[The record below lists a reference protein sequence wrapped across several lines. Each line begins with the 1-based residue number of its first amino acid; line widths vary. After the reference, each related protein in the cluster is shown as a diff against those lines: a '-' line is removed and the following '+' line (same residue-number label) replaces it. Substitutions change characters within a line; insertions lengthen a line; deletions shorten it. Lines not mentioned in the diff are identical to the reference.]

1 MSNSS
6 LLKKSDIS
14 IMALATGLIVANLY
28 YCQPLIHLIAV
39 EFNITE
45 SVAGKTIY
53 LTQFGYA
60 AGLLLLVPLGDKYER
75 KKQIILVTAA
85 SCLFLVL
92 AAVSNKFW
100 LLQIACFGIG
110 FSSVSPQ
117 LILPMV
123 AALSKPQERGKL
135 VGIVMSG
142 LLIGILLSRTL
153 SGFVGE
159 FFGWRSMFWVASLI
173 CAVLT
178 IIISFRF
185 PKSEVSYTGTYL
197 DLLKSLK
204 EITYKYAVLR
214 EASLINFV
222 VFATFGIFWTTMVL
236 YLGSEAYQYTSEK
249 IGLFGLVGATGAM
262 LAPIVGR
269 LSDKSNSRVVVGYG
283 ILILIFSMLIFYFFG
298 GILIAFILGIIVL
311 EIGQQS
317 VHVSNQT
324 RIYALS
330 TEARNR
336 LNTVFMTASFIGTAS
351 GSAFGIFLWTLGGWK
366 AACLGAI
373 LILALVFIYYKF
385 NKASNPTG

>member
-1 MSNSS
+1 MSTNT
-6 LLKKSDIS
+6 LRKSDIS

-28 YCQPLIHLIAV
+28 YCQPLIHLIAE
-39 EFNITE
+39 EFNIEE
-45 SVAGKTIY
+45 SVAGQTIY

-60 AGLLLLVPLGDKYER
+60 MGLLFLVPLGDKYER
-75 KKQIILVTAA
+75 KKQIILVTCA
-85 SCLFLVL
+85 SCIFLIL
-92 AAVSNKFW
+92 AAISKEFW
-100 LLQIACFGIG
+100 LLQIASFGIG
-110 FSSVSPQ
+110 FSSITPQ

-123 AALSKPQERGKL
+123 AALSKPEERGKL

-159 FFGWRSMFWVASLI
+159 YFGWRFMFWTASFI
-173 CAVLT
+173 CATLT

-185 PKSEVSYTGTYL
+185 PKSEVSYAGTYF
-197 DLLKSLK
+197 DLLRSLK

-236 YLGSEAYQYTSEK
+236 YLGSDAYHYTSEK

-269 LSDKSNSRVVVGYG
+269 LSDKSNSRAVVGYG

-298 GILIAFILGIIVL
+298 SILMAFIIGIIVL

-330 TEARNR
+330 TAARNR
-336 LNTVFMTASFIGTAS
+336 LNTVFMTTSFIGTAS

-366 AACLGAI
+366 TACLGAI
-373 LILALVFIYYKF
+373 FILTLIFIYYKL
-385 NKASNPTG
+385 NKTSKEN